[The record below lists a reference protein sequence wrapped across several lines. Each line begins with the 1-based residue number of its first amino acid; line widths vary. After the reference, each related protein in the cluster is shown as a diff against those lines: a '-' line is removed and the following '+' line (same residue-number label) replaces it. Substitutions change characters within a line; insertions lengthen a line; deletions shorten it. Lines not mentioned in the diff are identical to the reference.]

1 MLQCVLG
8 TRVLCWCCWCCYK
21 NDVLCCAFLC
31 GTVYNGCVGLCCV
44 VLYCCCCWGGAYGLA
59 GEVVAGRR
67 HGTGVSTSKHFSS
80 GYEGSWKDDKRH
92 GFGKYTT
99 SSYVYEGRVVC
110 TMRVIYLLLIF
121 ILFPTKLL

>member
-1 MLQCVLG
+1 MHPVIIYTCELYSLCYAVV
-8 TRVLCWCCWCCYK
+8 VLC
-21 NDVLCCAFLC
+21 
-31 GTVYNGCVGLCCV
+31 
-44 VLYCCCCWGGAYGLA
+44 GGGVS

-99 SSYVYEGRVVC
+99 SSYVYEGR
-110 TMRVIYLLLIF
+110 
-121 ILFPTKLL
+121 